1 MSSLNKNDER
11 KEPDDGEDSRRD
23 YAAGVTKELDSKLGE
38 TPGSW
43 GACVLIDTANHEC
56 RFVWEDNP
64 DRVGKFVQLWDSG
77 LVPLGM
83 IALSRSRDDR
93 GVHARTFLLNQHVG
107 TKNEANARA
116 LLEDAAQAMAE
127 GELRDNQPPLRVV
140 IVPWVKN

>member
-1 MSSLNKNDER
+1 MNNGMTEEDEAQTHA
-11 KEPDDGEDSRRD
+11 EIATGI
-23 YAAGVTKELDSKLGE
+23 TKELDAKLAE

-43 GACVLIDTANHEC
+43 GAVVLVDNERHEC

-64 DRVGKFVQLWDSG
+64 DRVGRFVQLWDQG

-93 GVHARTFLLNQHVG
+93 GVRARTFLLNPHVG
-107 TKNEANARA
+107 TKNEANART
-116 LLEDAAQAMAE
+116 LLADAAKAMSE
-127 GELRDNQPPLRVV
+127 GEVRDNPPPPQVV